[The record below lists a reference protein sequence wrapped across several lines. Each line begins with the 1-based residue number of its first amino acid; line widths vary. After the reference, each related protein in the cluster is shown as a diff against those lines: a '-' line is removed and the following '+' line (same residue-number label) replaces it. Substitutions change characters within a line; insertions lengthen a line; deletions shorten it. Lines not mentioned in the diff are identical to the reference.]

1 MVCVCECLE
10 GHCQDWSSGKTPN
23 ASDSVVQC
31 SLCVCDLSHRHTRL
45 AQEKLKRWPPL
56 FLVLYSVVCG
66 VLKLLDFALQE
77 GVRGTT
83 GLAFGVGVANFMTLN
98 LHFQTLSKLLDC

>member
-1 MVCVCECLE
+1 MQVPLL
-10 GHCQDWSSGKTPN
+10 SN
-23 ASDSVVQC
+23 ARFVFAIY
-31 SLCVCDLSHRHTRL
+31 HTATTRL

-83 GLAFGVGVANFMTLN
+83 GLALVLVLV
-98 LHFQTLSKLLDC
+98 SPIS